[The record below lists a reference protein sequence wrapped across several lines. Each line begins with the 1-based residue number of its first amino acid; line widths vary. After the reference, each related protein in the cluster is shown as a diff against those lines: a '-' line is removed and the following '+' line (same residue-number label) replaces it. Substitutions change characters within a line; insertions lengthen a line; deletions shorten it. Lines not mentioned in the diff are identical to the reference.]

1 MDDFVLK
8 FAIAT
13 LYVMVGGGILV
24 WVLNYI
30 VETLEE
36 ITQMT
41 IADVIGGMIAIG
53 IITVIA
59 LNI

>member
-24 WVLNYI
+24 WALNYI

>member
-13 LYVMVGGGILV
+13 LYVMVGGGILE

>member
-41 IADVIGGMIAIG
+41 IAAVIGGMIAIG

>member
-36 ITQMT
+36 IAQMT